1 MSAAVFVRKSSP
13 KIPKFYVELF
23 DSESVFLASAQL
35 IGKRV
40 LRFIVDSKVSYK
52 KGDGIHGRLY
62 GLRSKLFLPFVGIVR
77 ERRELQSKF
86 YTKLC
91 ELVLESEE
99 DFE

>member
-1 MSAAVFVRKSSP
+1 MSAAIFVRKPASM
-13 KIPKFYVELF
+13 IPKFYVELF

-35 IGKRV
+35 IGKKA

-52 KGDGIHGRLY
+52 KGDGVHGRLY
-62 GLRSKLFLPFVGIVR
+62 GLKSKLFLPFAGIVK

-91 ELVLESEE
+91 ELVLESDEE
-99 DFE
+99 F